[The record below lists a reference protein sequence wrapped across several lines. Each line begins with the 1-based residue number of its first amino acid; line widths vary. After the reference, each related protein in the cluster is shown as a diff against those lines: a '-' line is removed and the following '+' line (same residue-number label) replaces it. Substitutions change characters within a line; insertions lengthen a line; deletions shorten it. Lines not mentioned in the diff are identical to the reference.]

1 MSNIQSILAIGSIFI
16 LSLTSLSFNGAL
28 LQSNTVEIEN
38 KVYLTAFSLADELIE
53 EIKLKAYD
61 EKTLTFPTV
70 NRGTLTPIAS
80 FGCDSVGGVFISK
93 DGESYPYFD
102 DIDDYN
108 GYKRDADEPHA
119 EKYHMEVKV
128 YYVSETDP
136 NTKSSSQT
144 FHKRVDVIVSSPY
157 INNNVTLSF
166 IFTQK

>member
-38 KVYLTAFSLADELIE
+38 KVYLTAFSLANDMIE
-53 EIKLKAYD
+53 EIKQKAFD
-61 EKTLTFPTV
+61 EKTLVFPTV
-70 NRGTLTPIAS
+70 NRATLTPASS
-80 FGCDSVGGVFISK
+80 FGGDK
-93 DGESYPYFD
+93 EGEDYYHFD
-102 DIDDYN
+102 DIDDYD
-108 GYKRDADEPHA
+108 GYSYNADEPHA
-119 EKYHMEVKV
+119 EKYHIAVKV